1 MPITPSTKPAQP
13 GRKRISLPLLLD
25 QLDREWDDLQAQDN
39 PFTTDDDR
47 ALLAY
52 YHAAVRIGLDWIQG
66 DYHYTFPTWYQDQRL
81 ARLCTYLKGLEGLD
95 MNPLMD
101 ARDKQ
106 LTLLREQTWPAYYE
120 RCTPGMN
127 HHASTGTDTSIKAEL
142 TYTWDG
148 IDSLYSPAGDSGPLD
163 QPLPY
168 LPKFHSP
175 ESEAFHCNVLAVLF
189 LNRAVKTSLCDLW
202 VTPF

>member
-1 MPITPSTKPAQP
+1 
-13 GRKRISLPLLLD
+13 
-25 QLDREWDDLQAQDN
+25 
-39 PFTTDDDR
+39 
-47 ALLAY
+47 
-52 YHAAVRIGLDWIQG
+52 
-66 DYHYTFPTWYQDQRL
+66 
-81 ARLCTYLKGLEGLD
+81 

-106 LTLLREQTWPAYYE
+106 IELLRTITWPAYRD
-120 RCTPGMN
+120 RCADTMN
-127 HHASTGTDTSIKAEL
+127 YSGTGGLKAEL

-148 IDSLYSPAGDSGPLD
+148 IDSLYSPDADSGPLD

-189 LNRAVKTSLCDLW
+189 LNRAVKTTLCDLW